1 VIKKSK
7 VNGVDISYIVAN
19 PETDKIHATLSIGK
33 TIKDIAQAESAT
45 VAANFNFADTNTG
58 RPIGRVIVDGKA
70 VIADIAKT
78 VSRHELYMDNGTLH
92 IGRAPTD
99 AEWSLQGSPRLLQAG
114 ENVIA
119 SSVERDQTGVDI
131 WHGKAYRLAAGIT
144 AAGKLVLVRTLDKV
158 TLDVLAGI
166 MSELGCT
173 DALNGDGGGSA
184 YLWPADNDWG
194 RKMGAALIIKEEQN
208 MTTPFKLIG
217 DTKPELVIDP
227 GHGGKDPGGG
237 SSIYWDPQGFY
248 ERDKVLQISLYQYKR
263 FKELGVKVAL
273 TRDSDI
279 TLDSTTRPNL
289 VKNSGAKYCISNHIN
304 AASATTAAG
313 VETIHSVYSDGKL
326 ATALMQAI
334 ADAGQIKRK
343 TPVFTK
349 IITNESG
356 APVLANGKKQ
366 DYYFMHRLTGNV
378 GTVIIEYG
386 FATNPGDAER
396 IKNNWQAYA
405 EAVVKA
411 YCAFAGHKYTPPATV
426 TPEPTPT
433 PQPEKPKDDVTGHW
447 AVTEINAVKAAG
459 LMSGFPDGT
468 FRPDEPVTR
477 AQLAVV
483 LNRIK

>member
-1 VIKKSK
+1 MIKSSK
-7 VNGVDISYIVAN
+7 VNGISINYAIAD
-19 PETDKIHATLSIGK
+19 PKTDKIYAALGIGK
-33 TIKDIAQAESAT
+33 TVKDIAQAETAT

-70 VIADIAKT
+70 VIADITKT
-78 VSRHELYMDNGTLH
+78 VSRHDLYMDNGALR
-92 IGRAPTD
+92 IGKAPAG

-114 ENVIA
+114 ENVIT
-119 SSVERDQTGVDI
+119 SSVKRDQTGVDI
-131 WHGKAYRLAAGIT
+131 WQGKDYRLAAGIT

-184 YLWPADNDWG
+184 YLWPADNGWG
-194 RKMGAALIIKEEQN
+194 RNMGAALIIKEGKV

-217 DTKPELVIDP
+217 DSKPELVIDP

-248 ERDKVLQISLYQYKR
+248 ERDKVLQISLYQYGR

-279 TLDSTTRPNL
+279 TLDSTTRANL

-313 VETIHSVYSDGKL
+313 VETIHSIYSDGKL

-343 TPVFTK
+343 TPVFSK
-349 IITNESG
+349 PNASG
-356 APVLANGKKQ
+356 G
-366 DYYFMHRLTGNV
+366 DYYFMHRLTGSV
-378 GTVIIEYG
+378 STTIIEYG
-386 FATNPGDAER
+386 FATNPDDAKR
-396 IKNNWQAYA
+396 IKYNWQAYA

-411 YCAFAGHKYTPPATV
+411 YCIFAGHKYTPPATV
-426 TPEPTPT
+426 TPVPT

-447 AVTEINAVKAAG
+447 AAAEINAAKAAG
-459 LMSGFPDGT
+459 LMSGYPDGS

-477 AQLAVV
+477 GQMAVI
-483 LNRIK
+483 LSRLRQG